1 MSDVYDLSAPTDL
14 LAGMREARAA
24 IGRGEPVVIPT
35 DTVYGIAVDAF
46 DPKAVQRLLDAKGRT
61 RQSPPPVLVAS
72 PAALDAL
79 AEHIPDAI
87 RALFDEFAP
96 GPLTVILPA
105 QPSLQWDLGDTN
117 GTVALRIP
125 DHPLALELLRE
136 TGPLAVSSA
145 NRHGEPAPATA
156 QGAREQ
162 LGDRVALYLD
172 AGEVGGAAS
181 TIIDATGLAAAELG
195 TLPADADADADADA
209 PAAEAESAPE
219 SGAEAEPAGEADDRA
234 QAGADAAAETR
245 RQERPR
251 STGRVR
257 IVRQGALAREVLAE
271 RLGELLADDED

>member
-1 MSDVYDLSAPTDL
+1 MSNLYDLADSTQL

-46 DPKAVQRLLDAKGRT
+46 SPEAVARLLEAKGRT

-72 PAALDAL
+72 TAALDAL
-79 AEHIPDAI
+79 AEQIPDEI

-96 GPLTVILPA
+96 GPLTVILPG

-145 NRHGEPAPATA
+145 NRHGEPAPSTA
-156 QGAREQ
+156 AAAHEQ

-172 AGEVGGAAS
+172 AGEVGGAPS
-181 TIIDATGLAAAELG
+181 TIIDATGLTAAAALAG
-195 TLPADADADADADA
+195 PTGDADAEVAL
-209 PAAEAESAPE
+209 
-219 SGAEAEPAGEADDRA
+219 GL
-234 QAGADAAAETR
+234 
-245 RQERPR
+245 
-251 STGRVR
+251 VR
-257 IVRQGALAREVLAE
+257 IVREGALSRELLAA
-271 RLGELLADDED
+271 RLGELLAPADEPAAAEPAVTDEPVAGEPAVAAEPAAAVEPADLTAAPDEG